1 MLETWVPSAQT
12 RRVTDDREI
21 EELDDELEP
30 DGWHSRWPTMSYW
43 VRVTVT
49 VALTMYVL
57 GLARAVLNILI
68 LVLISL
74 VLAVGLDPAVR
85 RLVAS
90 GMRRGVAVAMIFL
103 AFVVFI
109 FMFGLLV
116 VSPLVHQVTGLA
128 DDVPRYALELS
139 TRDDWIGDYFREH
152 DVTVTVQ
159 NFIST
164 LPDRIRTS
172 FGTILGVAGRVGS
185 ALFNV
190 VTVAI
195 LMIYFMLSLPSMR
208 RTATLA
214 MHVARRDHG
223 ARVID
228 QSIEKIG
235 GYVYGNVITSVVCGI
250 LALVALLALGVPFA
264 VPLAMWAGLADLIP
278 AVGSYLGAVPAIVV
292 AFFVSPVRGLITLGY
307 FIGYQQFENY
317 VLVPKVMQNAVNLS
331 PAAVIVSTLIGG
343 SLFGFAGA
351 LLALPVAA
359 TVKVVI
365 VETWLRDRGRR
376 GDQLAKAHVEAEVR
390 ADLEAKAGAQV
401 RAENRRRLL
410 ERLRAKMR
418 PRDDDGHDGHD
429 PGS

>member
-1 MLETWVPSAQT
+1 
-12 RRVTDDREI
+12 
-21 EELDDELEP
+21 
-30 DGWHSRWPTMSYW
+30 MSYW

-109 FMFGLLV
+109 FLFGLLV
-116 VSPLVHQVTGLA
+116 VPPLVHQVTGLA
-128 DDVPRYALELS
+128 DDVPRYARELS

-164 LPDRIRTS
+164 LPERIRNS

-185 ALFNV
+185 ALFNL

-214 MHVARRDHG
+214 MPVARRDHG

-235 GYVYGNVITSVVCGI
+235 GYVYGNVVTSIVCGI
-250 LALVALLALGVPFA
+250 LALAALLLLGVPFA

-292 AFFVSPVRGLITLGY
+292 GFFVSPARGLLTLIY
-307 FIGYQQFENY
+307 FVAYQQFENY

-401 RAENRRRLL
+401 RAENRRKLL

-418 PRDDDGHDGHD
+418 PRDDESDD